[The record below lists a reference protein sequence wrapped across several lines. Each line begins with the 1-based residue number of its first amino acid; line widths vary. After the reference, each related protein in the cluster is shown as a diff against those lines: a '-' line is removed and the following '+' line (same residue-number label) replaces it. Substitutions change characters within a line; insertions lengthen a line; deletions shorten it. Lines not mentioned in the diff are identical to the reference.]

1 MSLRRLDL
9 QALGLADTWAVIAL
23 LAAIANKPVLA
34 AGFVAL
40 SLFYLFLTFF
50 LPWAERLA
58 RG

>member
-9 QALGLADTWAVIAL
+9 QALGLADAFAGVAL
-23 LAAIANKPVLA
+23 LSLAAGKPVLA
-34 AGFVAL
+34 AGFVAM

-50 LPWAERLA
+50 LPWAERLV